1 MSRLIYIFVTIIAK
15 LHSKLLAINDNTGL
29 QLSDKQLHFIIIGL
43 FGFAMICVIQPI
55 FKWLSSNGYDLLV
68 SFAYVFT
75 VIIVISFAIEIGQAF
90 SGTGEMDFYDIASG
104 ILGFLVFFFVYF
116 IGYYIYRKIKAQYI
130 KKGE

>member
-55 FKWLSSNGYDLLV
+55 FKWLSSNGYDLVASLG
-68 SFAYVFT
+68 SQHT
-75 VIIVISFAIEIGQAF
+75 IVCHPLQ
-90 SGTGEMDFYDIASG
+90 
-104 ILGFLVFFFVYF
+104 
-116 IGYYIYRKIKAQYI
+116 
-130 KKGE
+130 